1 MHARNSHGFPA
12 PTAHAI
18 GMAAESR
25 ARGLLESK
33 NYHILAHRYK
43 TKGGEIDLVA
53 KRGDHLAFVEV
64 KRRKTQ
70 EEAAYAIEAR
80 QQARIAVAA
89 EIFFGEHS
97 GACAML
103 REFRRHPHFPK
114 AGLRPHRASLSCVIW
129 QVP

>member
-1 MHARNSHGFPA
+1 MTARNSQRFPT
-12 PTAHAI
+12 PTAYAT
-18 GMAAESR
+18 GVAAESS

-33 NYHILAHRYK
+33 DYRILAHRYK

-70 EEAAYAIEAR
+70 EEAAYAVVPR

-89 EIFFGEHS
+89 EIFLGEHS
-97 GACAML
+97 ELSHCSASFDVILVTPNRGCAHIEQAFL
-103 REFRRHPHFPK
+103 
-114 AGLRPHRASLSCVIW
+114 A
-129 QVP
+129 

>member
-1 MHARNSHGFPA
+1 MTARNSHRFPTQ
-12 PTAHAI
+12 TAYAT
-18 GMAAESR
+18 GVAAESS

-33 NYHILAHRYK
+33 DYRILAHRYK

-70 EEAAYAIEAR
+70 EEAAYAVLPR

-89 EIFFGEHS
+89 EIFLGEHS
-97 GACAML
+97 ELSHCSASFDVILVTPNRGCAHIEQAFL
-103 REFRRHPHFPK
+103 
-114 AGLRPHRASLSCVIW
+114 A
-129 QVP
+129 

>member
-1 MHARNSHGFPA
+1 MTARNSHRFPT
-12 PTAHAI
+12 PTAYAI
-18 GMAAESR
+18 GVAAESS

-33 NYHILAHRYK
+33 DYRILAHRYK

-70 EEAAYAIEAR
+70 EEAAYAVLPR

-89 EIFFGEHS
+89 EIFLGEHS
-97 GACAML
+97 ELSHCSASFDVILVTPNRGCAHIEQAFL
-103 REFRRHPHFPK
+103 
-114 AGLRPHRASLSCVIW
+114 A
-129 QVP
+129 

>member
-1 MHARNSHGFPA
+1 
-12 PTAHAI
+12 
-18 GMAAESR
+18 MAGESR

-33 NYHILAHRYK
+33 DYRILAQRYK

-70 EEAAYAIEAR
+70 EEAAYAVLPR

-89 EIFFGEHS
+89 EVFLGEHS
-97 GACAML
+97 ELAHCSASFDVILITPNRGCAHIEQAFL
-103 REFRRHPHFPK
+103 
-114 AGLRPHRASLSCVIW
+114 A
-129 QVP
+129 

>member
-1 MHARNSHGFPA
+1 MIARNSQCFPA
-12 PTAHAI
+12 PTAHAT
-18 GMAAESR
+18 GMAAERR
-25 ARGLLESK
+25 AKGLLESK

-70 EEAAYAIEAR
+70 EEAAYAIQPR

-89 EIFFGEHS
+89 EIFLGEHLELAHCS
-97 GACAML
+97 ASFDVILISPKQGCAHIEQAFL
-103 REFRRHPHFPK
+103 
-114 AGLRPHRASLSCVIW
+114 A
-129 QVP
+129 

>member
-1 MHARNSHGFPA
+1 MTARNSQRFPT
-12 PTAHAI
+12 PTAYAT
-18 GMAAESR
+18 GVAAESS

-33 NYHILAHRYK
+33 DYRILAHRYK

-70 EEAAYAIEAR
+70 EEAAYAVVPR

-89 EIFFGEHS
+89 ENFLGEHS
-97 GACAML
+97 ELSHCSASFDVILVTPNRGCAHIEQAFL
-103 REFRRHPHFPK
+103 
-114 AGLRPHRASLSCVIW
+114 A
-129 QVP
+129 

>member
-1 MHARNSHGFPA
+1 MTARNSQRFPT
-12 PTAHAI
+12 PTAYAT
-18 GMAAESR
+18 GVAAESS

-33 NYHILAHRYK
+33 DYRILAHRYK

-70 EEAAYAIEAR
+70 EEAAYAVLPR

-89 EIFFGEHS
+89 EIFLGEHS
-97 GACAML
+97 ELSHCSASFDVILVTPNRGCAHIEQAFL
-103 REFRRHPHFPK
+103 
-114 AGLRPHRASLSCVIW
+114 A
-129 QVP
+129 

>member
-1 MHARNSHGFPA
+1 MTARNSHRFPT
-12 PTAHAI
+12 PTAYAT
-18 GMAAESR
+18 GVAAESS

-33 NYHILAHRYK
+33 DYRILAHRYK

-70 EEAAYAIEAR
+70 EEAAYAVLPR

-89 EIFFGEHS
+89 EIFLGEHS
-97 GACAML
+97 ELAHCSASFDVILVTPNRGCAHIEQAFL
-103 REFRRHPHFPK
+103 
-114 AGLRPHRASLSCVIW
+114 A
-129 QVP
+129 

>member
-1 MHARNSHGFPA
+1 MTARNSQRFPT
-12 PTAHAI
+12 PTAYAT
-18 GMAAESR
+18 GVAAEGS

-33 NYHILAHRYK
+33 DYRILAHRYK

-70 EEAAYAIEAR
+70 EEAAYAVLPR

-89 EIFFGEHS
+89 EIFLGEHS
-97 GACAML
+97 ELSHCSASFDVILVTPNRGCAHIEQAFL
-103 REFRRHPHFPK
+103 
-114 AGLRPHRASLSCVIW
+114 A
-129 QVP
+129 